1 MGWLKIAWGVCIIFV
16 GTGLHRVAVASS
28 CDPQSLAS
36 ASLSKSH
43 ADKKKILIFTSKGG
57 NGSWSA
63 SDSLAQF
70 LSPEYQV
77 MIVNPFEQVFGSL
90 DYVKKLTR
98 GKSDGEDAYNHL
110 LNTKLIGLVNFLCRY
125 IAPYIISWNFK
136 KMEERFRW
144 FLYQEQPDL
153 VISVAPWINQ
163 PIARAAATCKI
174 PFILSTLDTDL
185 FMWLFGMEHHDC
197 AQTLVTVHEHLAYL
211 DKTLRRAGFKEDS
224 IKTIGVPL
232 RKPFFEPKNPVL
244 IRQHFSIP
252 LEKFSVMLLMG
263 GTGAKSMESY
273 VKKIL
278 SLGMDIHL
286 LICVG
291 RDKVLKKR
299 IEQLIGCLM
308 RKPTT
313 CTVIGFTDQIADL
326 MAVSNLLITKTGS
339 LSVNEAVHMKLPML
353 LDCTS
358 KVLFWEQPNIGFV
371 KERGFGEAIT
381 SLNHLETML
390 ASYLPDNKIYQNA
403 KDKLSCYQRPFF
415 HEAFKQIVVDQLD
428 QKLYRLV
435 RS

>member
-1 MGWLKIAWGVCIIFV
+1 
-16 GTGLHRVAVASS
+16 
-28 CDPQSLAS
+28 
-36 ASLSKSH
+36 
-43 ADKKKILIFTSKGG
+43 
-57 NGSWSA
+57 
-63 SDSLAQF
+63 
-70 LSPEYQV
+70 
-77 MIVNPFEQVFGSL
+77 
-90 DYVKKLTR
+90 
-98 GKSDGEDAYNHL
+98 
-110 LNTKLIGLVNFLCRY
+110 
-125 IAPYIISWNFK
+125 
-136 KMEERFRW
+136 
-144 FLYQEQPDL
+144 
-153 VISVAPWINQ
+153 
-163 PIARAAATCKI
+163 
-174 PFILSTLDTDL
+174 
-185 FMWLFGMEHHDC
+185 
-197 AQTLVTVHEHLAYL
+197 
-211 DKTLRRAGFKEDS
+211 
-224 IKTIGVPL
+224 
-232 RKPFFEPKNPVL
+232 
-244 IRQHFSIP
+244 
-252 LEKFSVMLLMG
+252 
-263 GTGAKSMESY
+263 MESY